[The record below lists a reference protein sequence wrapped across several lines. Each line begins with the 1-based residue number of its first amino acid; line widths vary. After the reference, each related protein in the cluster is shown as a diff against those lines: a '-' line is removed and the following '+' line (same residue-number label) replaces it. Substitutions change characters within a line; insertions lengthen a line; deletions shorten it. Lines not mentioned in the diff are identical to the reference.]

1 MTDNTAP
8 RVSRD
13 DAFTYDTLAFN
24 IKTSGYCFQAL
35 KLMTKEN
42 SLNSNLM
49 KKPLCISALKNKQ
62 KYMVQV

>member
-1 MTDNTAP
+1 MRRLLT
-8 RVSRD
+8 
-13 DAFTYDTLAFN
+13 TLWHL
-24 IKTSGYCFQAL
+24 ILKQVGTVFQDL

-62 KYMVQV
+62 KYMVQI